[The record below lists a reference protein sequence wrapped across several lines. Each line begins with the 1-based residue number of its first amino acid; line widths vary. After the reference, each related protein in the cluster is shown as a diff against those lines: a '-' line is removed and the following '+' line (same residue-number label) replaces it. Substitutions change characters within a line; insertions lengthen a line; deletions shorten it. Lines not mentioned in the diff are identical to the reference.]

1 MSISPVFRTLSGL
14 RVSHLSFSY
23 PGADPLFE
31 DISFSLPRGWTAL
44 VGDNGLGKTTLM
56 NLLVGALKPQ
66 QGTIT
71 PAPEQLVSATCA
83 QNNTVIPDNLEEFG
97 ADWSRSVL
105 NLRDLLGIGDDWA
118 YRWAELSGGQR
129 KRLQIATTLAKNADL
144 VIIDEPTNHVDEETK
159 AQIITALQQQRD
171 VVGLIISHDRDFV
184 DALADNTLIMTREHV
199 SAGAGSLGR
208 GSHGRAVLGRALPG
222 HNVTVIRHYACNFS
236 EAQAQLRGQ
245 QLSNAGKLDQAQAQV
260 KRLENLKRDRQAQVA
275 KIEKVKASG
284 SRIDRHDHDAI
295 RRLQTAKMMGADAWA
310 SAGAHQVD
318 AKLQAAQQALS
329 QVSVA
334 AKRYDAQL
342 EALMRSIQPSSRA
355 IVASVERDFLSD
367 IFLGDVDQ
375 GSAAT
380 GLAKLTVGAQEH
392 IGIIGRNGAGKT
404 TLLEQMNAAISSDI
418 PAYYLPQEISE
429 EESQESV
436 NTVLDLPA
444 ELKSQVLTAVASLN
458 ADPDKLLTGKTP
470 SQGEVR
476 KLLLCR
482 ALVCDRPQLILLDEP
497 TNHLDIS
504 STEALEQAL
513 AAYRG
518 ALVVVSHDH
527 RFLRACTTTTWT
539 VRDGQV
545 YVQ

>member
-23 PGADPLFE
+23 PGAEPLFE

-97 ADWSRSVL
+97 ADWSRSAV

-129 KRLQIATTLAKNADL
+129 KRLQIVTTLAKNADL
-144 VIIDEPTNHVDEETK
+144 VIIDEPTNHVDEQTK

-184 DALADNTLIMTREHV
+184 DALAENTLIMTREHV
-199 SAGAGSLGR
+199 SAGVGSQGR
-208 GSHGRAVLGRALPG
+208 GSQGRAVLGRAVPG

-260 KRLENLKRDRQAQVA
+260 KRLESLKRDRQAQVA

-318 AKLQAAQQALS
+318 AKLQAARQALS

-342 EALMRSIQPSSRA
+342 EALMRSIEPSSRA
-355 IVASVERDFLSD
+355 VVAS
-367 IFLGDVDQ
+367 
-375 GSAAT
+375 AAA
-380 GLAKLTVGAQEH
+380 GQAKLTVGAQEH

-404 TLLEQMNAAISSDI
+404 TLLEHMNAALNADI
-418 PAYYLPQEISE
+418 PAYYLPQEIST

-436 NTVLDLPA
+436 SKVLDLPA

-476 KLLLCR
+476 KLLLCM

-527 RFLRACTTTTWT
+527 RFLRACTTTTWA

-545 YVQ
+545 DVQ

>member
-31 DISFSLPRGWTAL
+31 DISFSLPRGWTVL

-66 QGTIT
+66 QGTIS

-97 ADWSRSVL
+97 ADWSRSAL

-129 KRLQIATTLAKNADL
+129 KRLQIVTTLAKNADL

-208 GSHGRAVLGRALPG
+208 GSLGCGSQRRAVLGRALPG

-236 EAQAQLRGQ
+236 EAQSQLRGQ

-275 KIEKVKASG
+275 KIERVKASG

-295 RRLQTAKMMGADAWA
+295 RRLQTAKMMGADAWV

-342 EALMRSIQPSSRA
+342 EALMHSIEPSSRA
-355 IVASVERDFLSD
+355 VVASVEGD
-367 IFLGDVDQ
+367 FLGDVDQ
-375 GSAAT
+375 GSSAT
-380 GLAKLTVGAQEH
+380 GQEKLTVGAQEH

-404 TLLEQMNAAISSDI
+404 TLLERMNAALNADI
-418 PAYYLPQEISE
+418 PAYYLPQEISA
-429 EESQESV
+429 EESRESV
-436 NTVLDLPA
+436 STVLDLPA

-476 KLLLCR
+476 KLLLCM

-545 YVQ
+545 NMQ

>member
-23 PGADPLFE
+23 PGAEPLFE

-97 ADWSRSVL
+97 ADWSRSAV

-129 KRLQIATTLAKNADL
+129 KRLQIATTLAKQADL
-144 VIIDEPTNHVDEETK
+144 VIIDEPTNHVDEEAK

-184 DALADNTLIMTREHV
+184 DALAENTLIMTREHV
-199 SAGAGSLGR
+199 SAGVGSQ
-208 GSHGRAVLGRALPG
+208 GRAVLGRAVPG

-260 KRLENLKRDRQAQVA
+260 KRLESLKRDRQAQVA

-342 EALMRSIQPSSRA
+342 EALMRSIEPSSRA
-355 IVASVERDFLSD
+355 VVAS
-367 IFLGDVDQ
+367 
-375 GSAAT
+375 AAAGQT
-380 GLAKLTVGAQEH
+380 KLTVGAQEH

-404 TLLEQMNAAISSDI
+404 TLLERMNAAISSGI
-418 PAYYLPQEISE
+418 PSYYLPQEIST

-436 NTVLDLPA
+436 SKVLDLPA

-476 KLLLCR
+476 KLLLCM

-518 ALVVVSHDH
+518 ALVIVSHDH

-545 YVQ
+545 DVQ

>member
-97 ADWSRSVL
+97 ADWSRSAL

-208 GSHGRAVLGRALPG
+208 GSQGRAVLGRALPG

-236 EAQAQLRGQ
+236 EAQAQLHGQ

-260 KRLENLKRDRQAQVA
+260 KRLENLKRDRQAQVT

-342 EALMRSIQPSSRA
+342 EALMRSIEPSSRA
-355 IVASVERDFLSD
+355 VVASVERVFLR
-367 IFLGDVDQ
+367 DVDQ

-380 GLAKLTVGAQEH
+380 GQTKLTVSAQEH

-404 TLLEQMNAAISSDI
+404 TLLEQMNAAISSGI
-418 PAYYLPQEISE
+418 SAYYLPQEISE
-429 EESQESV
+429 EESQKSV
-436 NTVLDLPA
+436 NTVLDLPT

-476 KLLLCR
+476 KLLLCM

-518 ALVVVSHDH
+518 ALVIVSHDH

-539 VRDGQV
+539 VSDGQV
-545 YVQ
+545 DVQ

>member
-97 ADWSRSVL
+97 ADWSRSAL

-199 SAGAGSLGR
+199 SAGAGSQGR
-208 GSHGRAVLGRALPG
+208 GSQRRAVLGRSMPG

-275 KIEKVKASG
+275 KIERVKASG

-318 AKLQAAQQALS
+318 AKLQAAEQDLS

-342 EALMRSIQPSSRA
+342 EALMRSIEPSSRA
-355 IVASVERDFLSD
+355 VVASVERD
-367 IFLGDVDQ
+367 FLGDVDQ

-380 GLAKLTVGAQEH
+380 GQAKLTVGAQEH

-404 TLLEQMNAAISSDI
+404 TLLEHMNAAISSGI
-418 PAYYLPQEISE
+418 SAYYLPQEIST

-436 NTVLDLPA
+436 SKVLDLPA

-476 KLLLCR
+476 KLLLCM

-527 RFLRACTTTTWT
+527 RFLRACTTTTWA
-539 VRDGQV
+539 VHDGQV
-545 YVQ
+545 DVQ